1 MSSQV
6 FHAQCVHPI
15 LRNIDVLTPLDRWV
29 LVKVFFTK
37 VPRDF
42 LVSSVRTSPSNASG
56 ADSSPGQKLRSH
68 MPGAKQPKHNTEA
81 IL

>member
-6 FHAQCVHPI
+6 FHAQYVHPI

-42 LVSSVRTSPSNASG
+42 LVSSVRTSCFCCKGHGFNPRLGN
-56 ADSSPGQKLRSH
+56 
-68 MPGAKQPKHNTEA
+68 
-81 IL
+81 